1 MTRPVQDD
9 NDDALA
15 ASVAQAIRDILGDHD
30 RPLTHEEAKELKA
43 LRAKLPR
50 PSRKSIRELGRRL
63 AQPEKP
69 QD

>member
-1 MTRPVQDD
+1 VTPPVQDD
-9 NDDALA
+9 DDDAVA

-30 RPLTHEEAKELKA
+30 RPLTREEAKELKA
-43 LRAKLPR
+43 LKAKLPR
-50 PSRKSIRELGRRL
+50 PSRKSMRELGRRL